1 MLLRCIYI
9 YIYIK
14 NHTYIYMY
22 LYIYILIYIYTYIYI
37 CILMPLHF
45 CIPNGRVG
53 ISTDSANIVQ
63 LQSMLHRPQ
72 ILELASRLNRAQNLW
87 GAARIVDKW
96 VWQQPWRFLPPTMRL
111 SWDSMWWVASYIHIS
126 YQGRSSWVLR
136 TQTSWDI
143 WLSCQIGAALS
154 VVIHWLNITT
164 MESNHLIGYISSFI
178 HARTGMTAMATPRP
192 LCKRCCCLMKSSLHF
207 WRPGR
212 LHGWLVPTRWLI
224 TE

>member
-1 MLLRCIYI
+1 
-9 YIYIK
+9 
-14 NHTYIYMY
+14 
-22 LYIYILIYIYTYIYI
+22 
-37 CILMPLHF
+37 MPLHF

-126 YQGRSSWVLR
+126 YQGRSSWILR